1 MGCEGGFERAMYVW
15 AVTMGVPTALMLE
28 SRRIVLAVQEGRYS
42 YAIGTLLGVSVVTV
56 PLSLLFWWMAFSGK

>member
-1 MGCEGGFERAMYVW
+1 MPWYVW
-15 AVTMGVPTALMLE
+15 AVMMGVLTALMLE